1 MPLVPSA
8 SGVITDGRS
17 NPIYSHTLDE
27 FIMAGKNANNRV
39 PSFDRLSYQMTQANI
54 KYIVKNILDDYLVE
68 LKRLCIYIKLSKEE
82 LKKYNYNPKRLC
94 ADIYGNTEMY
104 YLILLLN
111 GICDVKEFHDINPI
125 RMMPIGVLN
134 EALSAIQINELAS
147 INRYNSIHT

>member
-27 FIMAGKNANNRV
+27 FIMAGKNANNRI
-39 PSFDRLSYQMTQANI
+39 PSFDKLSYQMTQANI
-54 KYIVKNILDDYLVE
+54 KYIVE

-125 RMMPIGVLN
+125 RMLPIGVLN
-134 EALSAIQINELAS
+134 DALSAIQINELPS